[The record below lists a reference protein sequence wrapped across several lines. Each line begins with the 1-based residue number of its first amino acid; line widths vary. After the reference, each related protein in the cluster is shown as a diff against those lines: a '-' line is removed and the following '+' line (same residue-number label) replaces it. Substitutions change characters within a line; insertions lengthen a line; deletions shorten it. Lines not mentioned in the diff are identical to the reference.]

1 MKVHHLENNM
11 NKKGNEQP
19 NIFFRRCKMTVTLVE
34 DLCYLVH
41 SEQVDVPADIKW
53 SATASILDSLF
64 MSARKNQTFR
74 FTCKFQD
81 MQSKIWSMPM
91 LPGSLRKILQC

>member
-1 MKVHHLENNM
+1 
-11 NKKGNEQP
+11 
-19 NIFFRRCKMTVTLVE
+19 MTVTLVE

-53 SATASILDSLF
+53 SATASILDGLF
-64 MSARKNQTFR
+64 MSARKHQNFR
-74 FTCKFQD
+74 FTCKFQY

-91 LPGSLRKILQC
+91 LPGSLRKILQCYLVHLKHGKKLSNQNNFQMDDMA